1 MGIQQPM
8 PNLGQTESSLIR
20 SRPAPAEGTSESKE
34 TKLKGGIKK
43 KELTFKDKVK
53 RSFVKEDLTDVRD
66 YVIFDL
72 VIPNLKKVFWETIVG
87 TTAQILNINIP
98 RGWFGGMFNNGY
110 TNYGGGYSPNRNLSP
125 YQQQRFDRNTITRPG
140 INYSNPGSMGTY
152 NRFYVSDYPFEYQED
167 AERVLAT
174 LRNICDLNGYV
185 TVARFFEEADP
196 DGRFINERNNYTN
209 QSYGWTTFDNARI
222 DDTDGVYTIVT
233 VPAKPLQSI
242 RPF

>member
-1 MGIQQPM
+1 MSIQQPM
-8 PNLGQTESSLIR
+8 PNMGQMESSLIR
-20 SRPAPAEGTSESKE
+20 RPDNAITPSNQPEKE
-34 TKLKGGIKK
+34 KPKGGIKK
-43 KELTFKDKVK
+43 KELSFSEKLR
-53 RSFVKEDLTDVRD
+53 RSFVKEDVVDVRD

-72 VIPNLKKVFWETIVG
+72 LIPNLKKLFWETIVG
-87 TTAQILNINIP
+87 TTAQVLNINIP
-98 RGWFGGMFNNGY
+98 RGWFDNFSNGGFNNY
-110 TNYGGGYSPNRNLSP
+110 SGYSPRQMSS
-125 YQQQRFDRNTITRPG
+125 YQTQRFDRNTITRPG
-140 INYSNPGSMGTY
+140 INYSNPGRMGTY

-209 QSYGWTTFDNARI
+209 QSYGWTTFDNAKI
-222 DDTDGVYTIVT
+222 DDSDGVYTIVT
-233 VPAKPLQSI
+233 IPAKPLSNI